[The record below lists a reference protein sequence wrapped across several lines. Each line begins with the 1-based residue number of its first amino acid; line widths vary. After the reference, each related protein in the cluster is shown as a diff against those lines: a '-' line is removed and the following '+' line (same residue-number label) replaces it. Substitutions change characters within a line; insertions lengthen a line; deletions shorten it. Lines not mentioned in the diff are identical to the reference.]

1 MTTKYHASYLT
12 DGCWSPTRPGVFFTT
27 KMDGTLDIWDYFFK
41 QNDPT
46 FTLQVTDIPLHT
58 LRVEDKGRLIATGAA
73 DGSTTLFEICSG
85 LAVIQPNEKPSIS
98 QMLEREA
105 KREKNLETRAKELR
119 LAAKK
124 AEAMQGKLFSAK
136 MLMRPVRDKDGEKR
150 CVWMRER
157 VVRRVRG
164 WVCCVIL
171 RDVRKEACWA
181 VLTCG
186 RLQPKRRRETTRSAR
201 SSASRRSR
209 RISST

>member
-46 FTLQVTDIPLHT
+46 FSLQVTDIPLHT

-85 LAVIQPNEKPSIS
+85 LSVIQPNEKPSIS
-98 QMLEREA
+98 QMLEREM
-105 KREKNLETRAKELR
+105 KREKNLEQRAKDLR

-124 AEAMQGKLFSAK
+124 AEAMAGK
-136 MLMRPVRDKDGEKR
+136 EKR
-150 CVWMRER
+150 GDDEEREEQR
-157 VVRRVRG
+157 
-164 WVCCVIL
+164 L
-171 RDVRKEACWA
+171 KE
-181 VLTCG
+181 VE
-186 RLQPKRRRETTRSAR
+186 KDFFDM
-201 SSASRRSR
+201 
-209 RISST
+209 ISSGEDTAAATVPAPG

>member
-1 MTTKYHASYLT
+1 MVSIAKIIALHFLKTLWSRKDVDACVCSSIFCQMTTKYHASYLT

-73 DGSTTLFEICSG
+73 DGSTTLFEICAG

-105 KREKNLETRAKELR
+105 KREKNLETRARELR
-119 LAAKK
+119 NLEKKREQMEKAKDK
-124 AEAMQGKLFSAK
+124 KGDDE
-136 MLMRPVRDKDGEKR
+136 VR
-150 CVWMRER
+150 
-157 VVRRVRG
+157 
-164 WVCCVIL
+164 I
-171 RDVRKEACWA
+171 
-181 VLTCG
+181 
-186 RLQPKRRRETTRSAR
+186 PK
-201 SSASRRSR
+201 
-209 RISST
+209 

>member
-171 RDVRKEACWA
+171 LDVQKEACWA

>member
-73 DGSTTLFEICSG
+73 DGSTTLFEICAG
-85 LAVIQPNEKPSIS
+85 LAVMQPNEKPSIS

-105 KREKNLETRAKELR
+105 KREKNLETRARELR
-119 LAAKK
+119 NLEKKREQMEKAKDK
-124 AEAMQGKLFSAK
+124 KGDDEVRIPKEQCVMAYAYVL
-136 MLMRPVRDKDGEKR
+136 RPGCNVEF
-150 CVWMRER
+150 
-157 VVRRVRG
+157 
-164 WVCCVIL
+164 
-171 RDVRKEACWA
+171 
-181 VLTCG
+181 
-186 RLQPKRRRETTRSAR
+186 
-201 SSASRRSR
+201 
-209 RISST
+209 